1 MNGSYPVHYS
11 FGLKYQISKETC
23 IFLRYSNDE
32 PGRKF
37 LSARNKQLKLD
48 TEEVFAKT
56 LPENA
61 HRPPSYILTCAK
73 VPSQSKR
80 SVTELFVLLNLPR

>member
-1 MNGSYPVHYS
+1 MNGSYPVHNS
-11 FGLKYQISKETC
+11 FGLKYQISKETY

-32 PGRKF
+32 SGRRF

-61 HRPPSYILTCAK
+61 HDLRRIS
-73 VPSQSKR
+73 VRVQR
-80 SVTELFVLLNLPR
+80 NVTELFVLHTIVLLIR